1 MDDWFR
7 LPILVR
13 LVIIAG
19 AWFGYGVVVLDLN
32 SAGTADGLGLTV
44 WVACGVGFYLTLW
57 ADLAVHGKFDS
68 IEEFTTYRRAL
79 RSGELPEVIDVV
91 QWRRWLRTSLWAN
104 AAAAICGSPFL
115 YLGLL
120 SSIDSDAHYHWV
132 PVWSFMSLSAACSNA
147 LVLRAV
153 RLTRLRA
160 DVKKLPPPP
169 ARVKV
174 VTPKQKAAEVVPGEL
189 IESHAE
195 AASIEAL
202 PEAPTESHA
211 EAAFNASLA
220 EWLTIEFAIFFV
232 PTLSILLLVDLQAI
246 VFGGPRRMSL
256 GWAAASAAFIGTAYA
271 LLGEG
276 LGLRR
281 NFASFAQY
289 VEYERAVRCA
299 YLPTDL

>member
-1 MDDWFR
+1 M
-7 LPILVR
+7 
-13 LVIIAG
+13 
-19 AWFGYGVVVLDLN
+19 
-32 SAGTADGLGLTV
+32 
-44 WVACGVGFYLTLW
+44 
-57 ADLAVHGKFDS
+57 
-68 IEEFTTYRRAL
+68 
-79 RSGELPEVIDVV
+79 
-91 QWRRWLRTSLWAN
+91 
-104 AAAAICGSPFL
+104 
-115 YLGLL
+115 
-120 SSIDSDAHYHWV
+120 
-132 PVWSFMSLSAACSNA
+132 
-147 LVLRAV
+147 
-153 RLTRLRA
+153 
-160 DVKKLPPPP
+160 
-169 ARVKV
+169 
-174 VTPKQKAAEVVPGEL
+174 VPGEL

-211 EAAFNASLA
+211 EAAFNASLV

-246 VFGGPRRMSL
+246 VFGGPRMMSL